1 MLKFS
6 QGILQRFLI
15 FVIDKSAAIA
25 ISPKNVALLLLLLSN
40 FTHTAYWPKVN
51 SQLNCTVTVNI
62 TLTKQA
68 LFF

>member
-25 ISPKNVALLLLLLSN
+25 ISPKNVALLLSN